1 MRGVKEM
8 KNIKPIEITVGALFV
23 CLMAIGAN
31 IAVWFPFLAVPIGG
45 TTVPLSLQTFFS
57 ILAGLMLGKRLGSL
71 AMITYVLIGVVGV
84 PVFAGMEAGPV
95 QLITPTGG
103 FILSFILVAFITG
116 WIAEQKATASLQRFV
131 IASLAGLTINY
142 LIGVTFMYLSM
153 NFYMNLEINY
163 GVAWLSMIPFLIKD
177 VAMACLAAVFTVRVA
192 NRIPMSWKTAK
203 V

>member
-1 MRGVKEM
+1 M

-31 IAVWFPFLAVPIGG
+31 IAIWFPFLAVPIGG

-142 LIGVTFMYLSM
+142 LLGVTFMYLSM
-153 NFYMNLEINY
+153 NFYMNLDINY
-163 GVAWLSMIPFLIKD
+163 GVAWISMIPFLIKD
-177 VAMACLAAVFTVRVA
+177 VAMSCLAAVFTVRVA
-192 NRIPMSWKTAK
+192 NRIPMVWKTAK